1 MNNVFASTG
10 YQGNPGNTVYYSTP
24 AMGGFGAAISYSLG
38 ENKTATTSASAI
50 TSLNVS
56 YGAGPFAAHLG
67 YQVEDVDNSVVG
79 SADAKFTRLGAS
91 YDFGV
96 ATAKATYG
104 KVNNVGGVSGM
115 DATDYQLGVDY
126 PVSAAVTVSA
136 SYAKSTDSNVGF
148 EQSRKGYGIAATYT
162 LSKRTF
168 LYGGYE
174 SDTATNNA
182 AADSKHSLFAVGVQ
196 HRF

>member
-1 MNNVFASTG
+1 
-10 YQGNPGNTVYYSTP
+10 
-24 AMGGFGAAISYSLG
+24 MGGFGAALSYSLG
-38 ENKTATTSASAI
+38 ENKTATTSASAV
-50 TSLNVS
+50 TSFNVS
-56 YGAGPFAAHLG
+56 YGAGPLAAHLG
-67 YQVEDVDNSVVG
+67 YQVENVDNSVAG

-104 KVNNVGGVSGM
+104 KVANVGSVSGV
-115 DATDYQLGVDY
+115 DATDYQFGVDY
-126 PVSAAVTVSA
+126 PVSSALTVSA
-136 SYAKSTDSNVGF
+136 SYARSKDSNVGF
-148 EQSRKGYGIAATYT
+148 DQVRKGYGIAASYT

-182 AADSKHSLFAVGVQ
+182 AADSKHSLFAVGMQ